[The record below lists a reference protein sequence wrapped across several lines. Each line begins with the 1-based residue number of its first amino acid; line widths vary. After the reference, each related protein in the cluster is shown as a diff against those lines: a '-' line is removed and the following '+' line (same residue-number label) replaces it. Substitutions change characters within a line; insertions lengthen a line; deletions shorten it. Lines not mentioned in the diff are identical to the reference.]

1 MTARSFYRNYKN
13 RCMDSLSPDFD
24 DDYQLNEEEQEDL
37 DDAILDEMLD
47 AQEERMERE
56 ERGIV

>member
-1 MTARSFYRNYKN
+1 
-13 RCMDSLSPDFD
+13 MDSLSPDYD
-24 DDYQLNEEEQEDL
+24 DDMQLDEDEQEDL